1 MTDSEFV
8 SLKLQAA
15 RDKMG
20 GDNSNAHRSDH
31 DLDPIYLPTTIVPRK
46 KYRDRTQDYFEKPRI
61 VS

>member
-31 DLDPIYLPTTIVPRK
+31 DLDPIYLPTTIVSRQK
-46 KYRDRTQDYFEKPRI
+46 CRDRTQDYF
-61 VS
+61 